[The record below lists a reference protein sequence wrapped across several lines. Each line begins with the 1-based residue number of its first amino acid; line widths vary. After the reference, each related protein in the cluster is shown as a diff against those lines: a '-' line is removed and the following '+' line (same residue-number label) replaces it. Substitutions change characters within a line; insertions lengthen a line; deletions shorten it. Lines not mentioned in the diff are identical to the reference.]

1 MRIVNE
7 NNIAKSSFLLTM
19 VVISVITFG
28 VGAYFVVTKYEL
40 SSRELGRLET
50 VLIDQQKL
58 VLLADVEKLQVR
70 IESLN
75 RALQEDNAEPLESPI
90 GEDSD
95 DDTVELQKSSTGED
109 SDDGNLEPQESPT
122 GEGSD
127 DGNLEPLES
136 STGEDSDDDESNAR
150 VLQQKVIELLG
161 RADDLAGDGYFI
173 YQLHDM
179 AGGENFASMLFN
191 PARPDLVDQKL
202 STDFP
207 DARGYDFRKVFM
219 KDIRDR
225 GESFVT
231 YWYEKDLPDGTI
243 DQELGRKL
251 AYFKLDPDWN
261 WIVAKSVYL
270 DSIDLLIE
278 QQRAARK
285 HAMLIDMAVLA
296 VLFLSSVVLAFF
308 LTYSFSLGIHA
319 LLQKHRDTEQQH
331 VGEIE
336 NLSKTIDQ
344 QNKSDR
350 LTGAYNRAHLT
361 DELGKEQ
368 ARSERYQTPL
378 SLIVFD
384 VDHFRAINDKQGRTA
399 GDSVLTELAAMVK
412 DNIRKTD
419 IFARWGSEEFA
430 ILAPGIDLDKGRMFA
445 EKLRMLVE
453 EYSFS
458 IKERVTCSFGVSF
471 YQATENPED
480 FVHRADTA
488 LQRAKA
494 EGRNRCVVQES

>member
-7 NNIAKSSFLLTM
+7 QNIAKTSFILTM

-28 VGAYFVVTKYEL
+28 VGAYFVVTRHEL

-50 VLIDQQKL
+50 VLIDQQKQA
-58 VLLADVEKLQVR
+58 LLADVEKLLVR

-75 RALQEDNAEPLESPI
+75 RALQEDNAEPLESLTD
-90 GEDSD
+90 EDSD
-95 DDTVELQKSSTGED
+95 DDNAETL
-109 SDDGNLEPQESPT
+109 ESPT
-122 GEGSD
+122 D
-127 DGNLEPLES
+127 
-136 STGEDSDDDESNAR
+136 EDSDDDESKAR
-150 VLQQKVIELLG
+150 LLQQKVIEALG

-173 YQLHDM
+173 YQLHDL

-231 YWYEKDLPDGTI
+231 YWYKKDFADGTRV

-270 DSIDLLIE
+270 DSIDLYID

-285 HAMLIDMAVLA
+285 QAMLIDMAVLA
-296 VLFLSSVVLAFF
+296 ALFLCSAVLAFF
-308 LTYSFSLGIHA
+308 LTYSFSLGIHS
-319 LLQKHRDTEQQH
+319 LLQKLRDTEEQH
-331 VGEIE
+331 VREIE

-350 LTGAYNRAHLT
+350 LTGAYNRSHLT

-368 ARSERYQTPL
+368 ARSDRYQTPL
-378 SLIVFD
+378 ALIVFD

-399 GDSVLTELAAMVK
+399 GDSVLTELAEMIK

-430 ILAPGIDLDKGRMFA
+430 ILAPGVDLDQGRKFA

-453 EYSFS
+453 AYSFS
-458 IKERVTCSFGVSF
+458 IRERVTCSFGVSF

-480 FVHRADTA
+480 FVNRADTA

-494 EGRNRCVVQES
+494 EGRNRCVALE

>member
-1 MRIVNE
+1 MRLVNE

-40 SSRELGRLET
+40 SSRELGRLES

-109 SDDGNLEPQESPT
+109 SNDDNVEPQESPT
-122 GEGSD
+122 GED
-127 DGNLEPLES
+127 N
-136 STGEDSDDDESNAR
+136 DDDESNAR

-231 YWYEKDLPDGTI
+231 YWYEKDLADGTI

-285 HAMLIDMAVLA
+285 QAMLIDMAVLA